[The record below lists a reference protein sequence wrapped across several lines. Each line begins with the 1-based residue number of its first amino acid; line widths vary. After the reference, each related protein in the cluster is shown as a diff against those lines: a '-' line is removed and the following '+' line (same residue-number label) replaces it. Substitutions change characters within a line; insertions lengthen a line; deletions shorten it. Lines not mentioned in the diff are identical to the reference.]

1 MNVETPD
8 RERSIVDTRTAIT
21 ELICRSALTLD
32 EKRFDAYLEL
42 CDPAYVYRI
51 TAYSP
56 EIRKDMIWL
65 EHEKPALKTLFA
77 NLPRHNSDQSPM
89 TRHVCVYTVTMSEDG
104 SRADVVSTVQA
115 YRTTLDGGATE
126 LFAVGKLYDTVKLG
140 ADGPKLLDRSVRL
153 DTRMLGIGYH
163 IPL

>member
-1 MNVETPD
+1 VSVETLA
-8 RERSIVDTRTAIT
+8 RERSTVDTRNAIT
-21 ELICRSALTLD
+21 ELICLSALALD
-32 EKRFDAYLEL
+32 EKRFDAYLDL

-56 EIRKDMIWL
+56 EIRKEMVWL

-89 TRHVCVYTVTMSEDG
+89 TRHVCVYTVAMSEDG
-104 SRADVVSTVQA
+104 SQADVVSTVQA

-126 LFAVGKLYDTVKLG
+126 LFAVGKIYDTVRLG
-140 ADGPKLLDRSVRL
+140 ADGPKLLDRRVKL